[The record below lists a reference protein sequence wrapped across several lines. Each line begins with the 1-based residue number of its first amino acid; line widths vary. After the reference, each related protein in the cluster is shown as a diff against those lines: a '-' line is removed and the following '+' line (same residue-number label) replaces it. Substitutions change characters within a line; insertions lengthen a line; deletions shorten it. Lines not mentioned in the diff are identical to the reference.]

1 MAKLINHTSFR
12 EFVGVDKLCKLFGA
26 WALYRVSL
34 ERLCS
39 LIQGGFNGILVSIQ
53 MILPYYVH
61 YSVKSQLRFLTSTS

>member
-1 MAKLINHTSFR
+1 MAKLINHTSCR

-39 LIQGGFNGILVSIQ
+39 LIQGGFNGILVSI
-53 MILPYYVH
+53 
-61 YSVKSQLRFLTSTS
+61 